1 VLPGE
6 RHSRGD
12 DASLARRFAGIT
24 NVGETMMNREL
35 SDWVADADRNGAFLD
50 KFADRLPAALQREHR
65 LLVERLRIGVS

>member
-1 VLPGE
+1 
-6 RHSRGD
+6 
-12 DASLARRFAGIT
+12 
-24 NVGETMMNREL
+24 MMNREL